1 MCIQRIEQKLTFLQI
16 CVGAGEVNDKT
27 IVLSYGVPMF
37 IILII
42 TLLTDVYTFI
52 HINYY
57 ISSTHRAENQFL
69 REICEVCSTHYN
81 DQNIVK
87 LKVDV
92 PLKSTTMSLILLT
105 LIFMIVGGQSFL
117 VPLHYDSTFKDL
129 DTISAL
135 FFTAMNIPMIVFL
148 SKKNN
153 FANISSE
160 RQRIN
165 TLAWNR
171 TQNQQWEIKCARE
184 DRIQRDSPRTV
195 TDMNSI
201 LHTDL

>member
-1 MCIQRIEQKLTFLQI
+1 
-16 CVGAGEVNDKT
+16 
-27 IVLSYGVPMF
+27 
-37 IILII
+37 
-42 TLLTDVYTFI
+42 
-52 HINYY
+52 
-57 ISSTHRAENQFL
+57 
-69 REICEVCSTHYN
+69 
-81 DQNIVK
+81 
-87 LKVDV
+87 
-92 PLKSTTMSLILLT
+92 
-105 LIFMIVGGQSFL
+105 MIVSGQSFL
-117 VPLHYDSTFKDL
+117 VPFNYDSTFKDL

-184 DRIQRDSPRTV
+184 DRIQRENDTPQP
-195 TDMNSI
+195 
-201 LHTDL
+201 